1 MYLRQKYDMK
11 KILLNIYI
19 IVTFCLF
26 LFVNINSTVFM
37 DYSCFFIQG
46 KVIKIHFF
54 FSCVCFLLFVFFA
67 QKVHFD
73 RISICLLLKCFFDLL
88 PLIYIRGASFSE
100 YLEYWAITIISFIS
114 YFMFA
119 NGEIDEKE
127 KRRYKEIFLSFGF
140 LLVVQVFVTF
150 FKTPVSYHDVQ
161 YKLYM
166 NIPYAGSNV
175 IAAILVPMI
184 ILTYCDVKSVLRKI
198 ILITFFLVGVFLT
211 KSRGGIVLSVATI
224 FFLFLFANTQ
234 NKSVKR
240 IFCLTICCFILL
252 TLIVSQ
258 KNFLTDLFG
267 FNNDEEIVWDKIS
280 SGRLSELVSLFKDY
294 KIEYFFFGTGMRTII
309 GENEVGAH
317 NIVIDLF
324 IKCGLFGTFLYGF
337 AFIEF
342 LKNGRKLNEFKTNAF
357 YLMAICIYFNSLY
370 EVCYFSYK
378 CDAILWIIIGMVISM
393 NKKRKYEQSA
403 KSLQRKEKESVGVCI
418 N

>member
-1 MYLRQKYDMK
+1 MK
-11 KILLNIYI
+11 KILLNIYMVI
-19 IVTFCLF
+19 TFCMF
-26 LFVNINSTVFM
+26 LFININSTVFK
-37 DYSCFFIQG
+37 DYLCFFIPG

-54 FSCVCFLLFVFFA
+54 FSCVFFLLFVFFA

-88 PLIYIRGASFSE
+88 PLIYMKETSISE

-127 KRRYKEIFLSFGF
+127 ENFYKKIFLSFGL
-140 LLVVQVFVTF
+140 LLVVQILITF
-150 FKTPVSYHDVQ
+150 FKTPVSYIDSQ

-184 ILTYCDVKSVLRKI
+184 ILTYCEVKSDLRKI
-198 ILITFFLVGVFLT
+198 ILLTLFFVGVFLT
-211 KSRGGIVLSVATI
+211 KSRGGIILSVATI
-224 FFLFLFANTQ
+224 IFLILFINVR
-234 NKSVKR
+234 NKPVKR

-252 TLIVSQ
+252 TLIISQ

-267 FNNDEEIVWDKIS
+267 FNNNEEIVWDKIF
-280 SGRLSELVSLFKDY
+280 SGRLSELASLFNDY
-294 KIEYFFFGTGMRTII
+294 KIEYFIFGTGMKTVI
-309 GENEVGAH
+309 GENVVGAH
-317 NIVIDLF
+317 NIMIDIF
-324 IKCGLFGTFLYGF
+324 IKCGLVGTFLYGF
-337 AFIEF
+337 VFIEF
-342 LKNGRKLNEFKTNAF
+342 LRNGHKLNKFKTNAF

-378 CDAILWIIIGMVISM
+378 CDAILWIIIGIVISM

-403 KSLQRKEKESVGVCI
+403 KSLQWKEEERVGICI